1 MKQLSQLKLT
11 FFFSLLNF
19 GSLNLLCIRK
29 QSLMEVVPSLLEE
42 PGLQLQI
49 FTLSFSTGSNAI
61 WVQSC

>member
-1 MKQLSQLKLT
+1 MLGAVNITLH
-11 FFFSLLNF
+11 
-19 GSLNLLCIRK
+19 LLCVRK

-61 WVQSC
+61 WVQSY